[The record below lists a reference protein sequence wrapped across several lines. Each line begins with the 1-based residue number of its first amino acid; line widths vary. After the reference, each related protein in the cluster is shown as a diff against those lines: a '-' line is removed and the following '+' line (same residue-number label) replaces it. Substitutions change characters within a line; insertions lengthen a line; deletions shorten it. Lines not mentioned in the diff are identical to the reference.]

1 MQQSSSGIIQRVSDY
16 YTAKLSQHGQSPAG
30 VGGKVVIGDE
40 GVAPWL
46 KEKEYGKMAICNIKL
61 WALDPPLSLLPETA
75 SNVHLTWVLG
85 NCFYVIDF
93 EVSISEPFM
102 DIDVPHKGIRG
113 GSMRKRYFGQL
124 EGIDPE
130 LKKKVGLAASTD
142 GTSTSTWV
150 EQVILKAL
158 ADD

>member
-1 MQQSSSGIIQRVSDY
+1 
-16 YTAKLSQHGQSPAG
+16 
-30 VGGKVVIGDE
+30 
-40 GVAPWL
+40 
-46 KEKEYGKMAICNIKL
+46 
-61 WALDPPLSLLPETA
+61 
-75 SNVHLTWVLG
+75 
-85 NCFYVIDF
+85 
-93 EVSISEPFM
+93 M

-130 LKKKVGLAASTD
+130 LKKKVGLAALTA